1 MITPYLKKITI
12 FFAISLLGIVGII
25 ISSLI
30 LINHNGMNHKLQ
42 GWVNLLWLPL
52 LLIILIID
60 RTCVWKFGTKKVN
73 KVQLNILGT
82 LILLFI
88 INFIRLQL

>member
-1 MITPYLKKITI
+1 M
-12 FFAISLLGIVGII
+12 GIL

-30 LINHNGMNHKLQ
+30 LINHNGMNHRLQ

-52 LLIILIID
+52 LFIILAID
-60 RTCVWKFGTKKVN
+60 RTCVWKFGVKKVN
-73 KVQLNILGT
+73 KVQLTILST

-88 INFIRLQL
+88 INWIRLQL